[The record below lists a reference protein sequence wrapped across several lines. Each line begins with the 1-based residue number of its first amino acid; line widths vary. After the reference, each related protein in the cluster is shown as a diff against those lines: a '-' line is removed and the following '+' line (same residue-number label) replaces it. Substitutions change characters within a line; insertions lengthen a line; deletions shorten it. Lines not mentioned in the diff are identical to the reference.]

1 MTTIAALG
9 DSIAYGV
16 GDTGSRITASS
27 WSGRLAC
34 TIRAEKHQRFAW
46 PGARIQDVARTQ
58 VAAVLIA
65 RPDIILLSVGGND
78 AVRRGF
84 CPRKFSEE
92 LHDIVEKLEQTQARI
107 IVLNLQD
114 VSRTC
119 PVPGPVRKALA
130 YRVQLLNTAIR
141 ESTAQTSAVI
151 LDRWDDPTAY
161 LDTYLSMDRV
171 HPSPRGYH
179 QLAQSTAQLLGH
191 VGSQEVLDF
200 EDDTARRTLWVAT
213 KGVPWVLKRSTRL
226 VPGLVSI
233 IRQGSGTGS
242 SL

>member
-16 GDTGSRITASS
+16 GDTDSRVTASS

-34 TIRAEKHQRFAW
+34 TIQADKHQRFAW
-46 PGARIQDVARTQ
+46 PGARIQDVAKTQ
-58 VAAVLIA
+58 VAAVLIT
-65 RPDIILLSVGGND
+65 RPDIILISVGGND

-84 CPRKFSEE
+84 CPRKFSDQ
-92 LHDIVEKLEQTQARI
+92 LHEVVEKLERTQAKI
-107 IVLNLQD
+107 VVLNLQD

-119 PVPGPVRKALA
+119 PVPGPVRRALA
-130 YRVQLLNTAIR
+130 YRVQLLNNAIR
-141 ESTAQTSAVI
+141 ESTAHTTAVI
-151 LDRWDDPTAY
+151 LDRWNDPTAY
-161 LDTYLSMDRV
+161 QDDYLSIDRV
-171 HPSPRGYH
+171 HPSPRGYQ
-179 QLAQSTAQLLGH
+179 QLARSTAQLLGH
-191 VGSQEVLDF
+191 NGSQETFDF

-226 VPGLVSI
+226 VPGFISI

>member
-16 GDTGSRITASS
+16 GDTHSRVAASS
-27 WSGRLAC
+27 WSGRLAF
-34 TIRAEKHQRFAW
+34 TIGAEKHQRFAW
-46 PGARIQDVARTQ
+46 PGARIQDVANTQ
-58 VAAVLIA
+58 VAAVLVT

-84 CPRKFSEE
+84 CPRKFSKE
-92 LHDIVEKLEQTQARI
+92 LREVVEKLERTPAKI
-107 IVLNLQD
+107 VVLNLQD

-119 PVPGPVRKALA
+119 PVPSPLRKALA
-130 YRVQLLNTAIR
+130 YRIQLLNAAIR
-141 ESTAQTSAVI
+141 ESIAETSAVI

-161 LDTYLSMDRV
+161 QDKYLSIDRV
-171 HPSPRGYH
+171 HPSPRGYQ
-179 QLAQSTAQLLGH
+179 QLAHTTAQLLGH
-191 VGSQEVLDF
+191 TGNQETVEF